1 MTKKLFRLSHKN
13 NTSHKTA
20 HCHSGNMLQ
29 IAHKKERKNEREREG
44 GGGDLCN
51 ITSNQLR
58 KIMFQE
64 LAVG

>member
-29 IAHKKERKNEREREG
+29 IAHKKERKNERERERG
-44 GGGDLCN
+44 GGAPMQH
-51 ITSNQLR
+51 NQ
-58 KIMFQE
+58 
-64 LAVG
+64 